1 MVKTAT
7 ERTQIYN
14 ILSICVRNFSEN
26 CAFCKLCAAIG
37 VSMQRIETPLAQ
49 SQRKS
54 NIELA
59 QTYFK
64 KNGRTELR
72 SIRPLIFN

>member
-1 MVKTAT
+1 MAKAAT

-37 VSMQRIETPLAQ
+37 VSMLRIETRLAQ
-49 SQRKS
+49 S
-54 NIELA
+54 
-59 QTYFK
+59 
-64 KNGRTELR
+64 
-72 SIRPLIFN
+72 